1 MRRAKPP
8 LGDVERSRRELARAQ
23 NEADWQATVMAILQ
37 AHGWTAFHINA
48 SIVRV
53 TSGGQRT
60 YATAVTSQG
69 RGFPDVVA
77 IRAGRMVFIE
87 CKSERGIVNAEQHLW
102 HQRLSAVA
110 GVEVYVLRP
119 SDGQQLM
126 EIAA

>member
-1 MRRAKPP
+1 MPP
-8 LGDVERSRRELARAQ
+8 AERPFGVDRSRLELARAQ
-23 NEADWQATVMAILQ
+23 SEADWQATVMAVLQ

-53 TSGGQRT
+53 TTGGQRT

-69 RGFPDVVA
+69 RGFPDVIA
-77 IRAGRMVFIE
+77 IRGHRLVFIE
-87 CKSERGIVNAEQHLW
+87 CKAQRGAVNAEQHLW
-102 HQRLSAVA
+102 HQRLQLVA

-126 EIAA
+126 EIAV